1 MKKSSKLVPG
11 ETMGLR
17 EIARHIGWDNHKLE
31 KFVKDHW
38 GYDRFKDIQRHHYLE
53 IYDAISEC
61 RAPTEEERNERT
73 RIMDIQMNES
83 DKLRKNYRNIWCIL
97 RSIDRHEVKFSDPMI
112 VDEEFT
118 DFQWE
123 AFRNSPH
130 EYFIRCDYVELR
142 DAIWA
147 LYCRGEA
154 CCVT

>member
-31 KFVKDHW
+31 KFVKDNW
-38 GYDRFKDIQRHHYLE
+38 GYDRFTDIQRHHYLE

-97 RSIDRHEVKFSDPMI
+97 RSIDMHEVQFSDPEL
-112 VDEEFT
+112 EEK
-118 DFQWE
+118 WE
-123 AFRNSPH
+123 AYRWDKFRENPH
-130 EYFIRCDYVELR
+130 MYFTSCSTIVA

-147 LYCRGEA
+147 AVDKRLEIE
-154 CCVT
+154 